1 MLVDREDAYGG
12 TPLRVEDMGVCTKE
26 DHDVGGACWTSC
38 FLAGAGTPPA
48 GEYEQIFGVV
58 ASYGLLKLP
67 AARARSFEVTA
78 ATQTAERSNR
88 NPAKWVGEP
97 QAFTAGEPR
106 ACNGRTEMRGRCRFG
121 TGYLLFRSTDMS
133 QKHSRR
139 LRL

>member
-12 TPLRVEDMGVCTKE
+12 TPVRVEDMGVCTKE
-26 DHDVGGACWTSC
+26 DHDLGGSCWTSC
-38 FLAGAGTPPA
+38 FLAGAGTSPA

-58 ASYGLLKLP
+58 ASYGLLKSP

-97 QAFTAGEPR
+97 QACTAGEPR
-106 ACNGRTEMRGRCRFG
+106 ACDGRTEMRGRCRFG